1 MIDKL
6 KKQWDRLKSI
16 KSRKDLFIVIEEI
29 EDLFKRLFSS
39 VEIKSGWVNLLIAV
53 PRVTFGVFLLFDVWR
68 IKIGMPVNELATL
81 MPDQFVMPDWL
92 SWIDKTMLN
101 RLERIEYWVEGG
113 MMITGFNTRLIA
125 LSLVWTAAD
134 GLFTSTTL
142 GVWSVPLM
150 PLFIVVCT
158 YSVILGSGKIGI
170 DYIIAKWFS
179 KKKRQNNKN
188 RTKGQSQ

>member
-1 MIDKL
+1 
-6 KKQWDRLKSI
+6 
-16 KSRKDLFIVIEEI
+16 
-29 EDLFKRLFSS
+29 
-39 VEIKSGWVNLLIAV
+39 
-53 PRVTFGVFLLFDVWR
+53 
-68 IKIGMPVNELATL
+68 
-81 MPDQFVMPDWL
+81 
-92 SWIDKTMLN
+92 
-101 RLERIEYWVEGG
+101 

-179 KKKRQNNKN
+179 KKKRQNNKKSN
-188 RTKGQSQ
+188 